1 MQVLKKYWLAIVIA
15 VLLVISGGMIYVKLH
30 PKELPSN
37 LVEGTGR
44 MDGDLVNLNAKYP
57 GRLEKI
63 FVDDGVA
70 VTKEM
75 VVGVLKSKEFEA
87 QYAQL
92 DAQIHAQEKQL
103 KAKQIDAKV
112 SDITIPLLL
121 KTAKEQITSAKAS
134 QKSLEK
140 NILIQ
145 RDVLAQAKRDFK
157 RAQKLYKTKSIDKQN
172 FELAELKLNTETNK
186 LKSLKAQ
193 LKQAQAAVRS
203 ANISFSNATASQQK
217 LLSIKATIESLK
229 DSIVA
234 LEASK
239 DQVKATID
247 EMTLHSSVDGVTIE
261 KIANEGEVIG
271 AGMPIATLLDPHSLY
286 LKIFIDT
293 IQNGKVKLGDKA
305 VIFLDAYPNHPIE
318 AKVIRIAQKAEFT
331 PKEVSVRS
339 DRIQRVFAVHL
350 KPFKVDPLLKLG
362 IPAIGVVSLDG
373 KGLPA
378 SLDEIPVL

>member
-1 MQVLKKYWLAIVIA
+1 MQVVKKYWLAIVIA

-103 KAKQIDAKV
+103 KAQQIDAKV

-157 RAQKLYKTKSIDKQN
+157 RSQKLYKTKSIDKQN

-217 LLSIKATIESLK
+217 LLSIKANIEALK

-239 DQVKATID
+239 AQIKAMID
-247 EMTLHSSVDGVTIE
+247 EMTLHSSVDGVTVE

-271 AGMPIATLLDPHSLY
+271 AGMPVATLLDPHSLY

-305 VIFLDAYPNHPIE
+305 VIFLDAYPNQPIE
-318 AKVIRIAQKAEFT
+318 AKVVRIAQKAEFT

-350 KPFKVDPLLKLG
+350 KPLKVDPLLKLG

-373 KGLPA
+373 QGLPS
-378 SLDEIPVL
+378 SLNEIPVL

>member
-1 MQVLKKYWLAIVIA
+1 MQVVKKYWLAIVIA
-15 VLLVISGGMIYVKLH
+15 VLLVISGAMIYVKLH

-63 FVDDGVA
+63 FVDDGVP
-70 VTKEM
+70 VTKGM

-92 DAQIHAQEKQL
+92 DAQIQAQKEQL
-103 KAKQIDAKV
+103 KAKQIEAKMA
-112 SDITIPLLL
+112 DITIPLLL
-121 KTAKEQITSAKAS
+121 KTAKEQIKSAKAS
-134 QKSLEK
+134 QKSLQK

-157 RAQKLYKTKSIDKQN
+157 RAQKLYKTKSIYKQN
-172 FELAELKLNTETNK
+172 FELSELKLNTETNK
-186 LKSLKAQ
+186 LKALKAQ
-193 LKQAQAAVRS
+193 LKQAQAAVRL
-203 ANISFSNATASQQK
+203 ANISFSDATASQQK
-217 LLSIKATIESLK
+217 LLSIKANIEALK
-229 DSIVA
+229 NSIVA

-239 DQVKATID
+239 TQVKATID
-247 EMTLHSSVDGVTIE
+247 EMTLHSSVDGVTVE

-350 KPFKVDPLLKLG
+350 KPLKVDPLLKLG

-373 KGLPA
+373 KGLPS

>member
-1 MQVLKKYWLAIVIA
+1 MQVVKKYWLAIVIA
-15 VLLVISGGMIYVKLH
+15 VLLVISGAMIYVKLH

-63 FVDDGVA
+63 FVDDGVP
-70 VTKEM
+70 VTKGM

-92 DAQIHAQEKQL
+92 DAQIQAQKEQL
-103 KAKQIDAKV
+103 KAKQIEAKMA
-112 SDITIPLLL
+112 DITIPLLL
-121 KTAKEQITSAKAS
+121 KTAKEQIKSAKAS
-134 QKSLEK
+134 QKSLQK

-172 FELAELKLNTETNK
+172 FELAELKLNTESNK
-186 LKSLKAQ
+186 LKALKAQ
-193 LKQAQAAVRS
+193 LKQVQAAVRL
-203 ANISFSNATASQQK
+203 ANISFSDATASQQK
-217 LLSIKATIESLK
+217 LLSIKANIEALK

-239 DQVKATID
+239 AQIKATID
-247 EMTLHSSVDGVTIE
+247 EMTLHSSVDGVTVE

-271 AGMPIATLLDPHSLY
+271 AGMPVATLLDPHSLY

-318 AKVIRIAQKAEFT
+318 AKVVRIAQKAEFT

-350 KPFKVDPLLKLG
+350 KPLKVDPLLKLG

-373 KGLPA
+373 NELPS

>member
-1 MQVLKKYWLAIVIA
+1 MQVVKKYWLAIVIA

-103 KAKQIDAKV
+103 KAQQIDAKV

-157 RAQKLYKTKSIDKQN
+157 RSQKLYKTKSIDKQN

-217 LLSIKATIESLK
+217 LLSIKANIEALK

-239 DQVKATID
+239 AEVKATID